1 MTDLLE
7 IFSSVTAYAPYLA
20 GAAVAA
26 VVIAL
31 AAAIKC
37 VIVIA
42 AERRVRIGSFPIQV
56 LFMHGLSMT
65 EGDR

>member
-7 IFSSVTAYAPYLA
+7 TLNSVTADAPHLA
-20 GAAVAA
+20 GATVAA

-42 AERRVRIGSFPIQV
+42 AERRARNRLISKTRAVHARTIYK
-56 LFMHGLSMT
+56 
-65 EGDR
+65 